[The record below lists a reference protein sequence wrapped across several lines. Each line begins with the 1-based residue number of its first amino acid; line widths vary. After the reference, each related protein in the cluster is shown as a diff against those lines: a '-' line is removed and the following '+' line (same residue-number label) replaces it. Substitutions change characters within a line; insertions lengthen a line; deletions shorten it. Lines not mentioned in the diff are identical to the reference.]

1 MMQKSPPPCVRI
13 LVLGAQEVGKSAVT
27 VRFLTQRF
35 IGEYYSLKDLLYCS
49 STHVTGYQVDVEI
62 LDTAR
67 DQTDSIPP
75 EKLDWSSCFV
85 VVYSISSRSSFL
97 MAADCLRHLPARG
110 LPVLLLANKK
120 DLEHAREVTTE
131 EGKSLA
137 KEMDVH
143 FAEVS
148 AAEGFTE
155 VGEAFRSVITDACA
169 TIAKLSNPNSSPTNT
184 ASRRKISVVSV
195 SKIISAM
202 FGRSGAI
209 VADHHNQKKR
219 PSLSL

>member
-1 MMQKSPPPCVRI
+1 
-13 LVLGAQEVGKSAVT
+13 
-27 VRFLTQRF
+27 
-35 IGEYYSLKDLLYCS
+35 
-49 STHVTGYQVDVEI
+49 
-62 LDTAR
+62 
-67 DQTDSIPP
+67 
-75 EKLDWSSCFV
+75 
-85 VVYSISSRSSFL
+85 
-97 MAADCLRHLPARG
+97 MAADCLRLLSPKG
-110 LPVLLLANKK
+110 FPVLLLANKK

-148 AAEGFTE
+148 AAEGFSE
-155 VGEAFRSVITDACA
+155 VGDAFRSVISDACA
-169 TIAKLSNPNSSPTNT
+169 NIAKLSNPNSSPTNT

-202 FGRSGAI
+202 FGRSGAL

-219 PSLSL
+219 PSLSLWETASSGESSREDTRGCSGSSSPLPSTLDEGLEKEDDDPK

>member
-1 MMQKSPPPCVRI
+1 MNV
-13 LVLGAQEVGKSAVT
+13 
-27 VRFLTQRF
+27 F
-35 IGEYYSLKDLLYCS
+35 LYCQS
-49 STHVTGYQVDVEI
+49 NEHYFF
-62 LDTAR
+62 L
-67 DQTDSIPP
+67 QTDSIPP

-97 MAADCLRHLPARG
+97 MAADCLRLLSPKG

-148 AAEGFTE
+148 AAEGFSE
-155 VGEAFRSVITDACA
+155 VGDAFRSVISDACA
-169 TIAKLSNPNSSPTNT
+169 NLAKLSNPNSSPTNT
-184 ASRRKISVVSV
+184 TSRRKISVVSV

-202 FGRSGAI
+202 FGRSGAL